1 MTESTEHPAFIDLQP
16 VMHVEGVVRLP
27 GSKSISNRIL
37 LLAALAEG
45 ETKIVDLL
53 DSDDT
58 QVMLGA
64 LRALGVEWTEEP
76 PTAVNGTAQTIHR
89 VRGTNGSFPNRDA
102 DLFMGNA
109 GTAIR
114 PLTAA
119 LAVIGGDYRV
129 SGVARM
135 HERPIGDLVDAL
147 NAVGAAIEYTGQPG
161 YPPLR
166 IRTGEFNTNRLSV
179 RGNVSSQFLTALLM
193 VAPLM
198 AHTHGV
204 TIAVE
209 GELISKPYIEITLN
223 LMRRFGVT
231 VEQEEWQSFTIAS
244 GQRYQSPGNIHVE
257 GDASS
262 ASYFMAAG
270 AIAGGPVRV
279 EGVGRDSIQGD
290 VRFVHALEQMGA
302 HITMGDNWIE
312 AKSHGPLKAIDAD
325 FNHIPDAAMTIA
337 IAALYADGTST
348 LRNIASWRVK
358 ETDRIAAM
366 ATELRKLGAE
376 VEEGADYIK
385 VTPPKVL
392 SAATIDTYDDHRM
405 AMCFSLAS
413 LDGAARS
420 GTQVRINDP
429 KCVAKTFPDY
439 FTAFAGIAHEAK
451 Y

>member
-1 MTESTEHPAFIDLQP
+1 MTESTEHPPFIDLQP

-64 LRALGVEWTEEP
+64 LRALGVEWTQESP
-76 PTAVNGTAQTIHR
+76 GAVNGTAQTIHR
-89 VRGTNGSFPNRDA
+89 VRGANGSFPNREA

-119 LAVIGGDYRV
+119 LAVIGGDYKV

-166 IRTGEFNTNRLSV
+166 IRTGAFNTNRLSV

-231 VEQEEWQSFTIAS
+231 VEQDEWRSFTLAA